1 MEYLGEILNDETS
14 SLQLSGFSLQPILVN
29 LIGSLLPNTVNNYQF
44 GGLEEI
50 SYYNLEQLFLVN
62 SIFRRIRRSEIGSIG
77 SVLEDAKELTVQ
89 SNLDSS
95 NQMPIMLAVEIG
107 LAANKYWKT
116 VFDDEQNE

>member
-62 SIFRRIRRSEIGSIG
+62 SIFRRIRRNEIGSIG